1 MLSEQK
7 WGTLSRAPHFL
18 REWRMVLIII
28 AGQSLG
34 GHDIP
39 FTVRFSRA
47 VSLKDSNSRLELQ
60 THSVY
65 GVGSGFAGV
74 VRREVAINPIG
85 TTALRDGRV
94 LLAADTAAAENPAG
108 QGSLE
113 GRNKKRRRSS

>member
-1 MLSEQK
+1 M
-7 WGTLSRAPHFL
+7 GNVVARAAFPT
-18 REWRMVLIII
+18 RMANGVIII
-28 AGQSLG
+28 SGQSLG

-65 GVGSGFAGV
+65 GVGSGFEGV